1 MKFTLKII
9 SAIIII
15 TSAFTPA
22 FAEKGFLFSGEEDT
36 LSLYNKLSAELLKD
50 PSGVNSYRNIV
61 KLMELSREGGRGKTA
76 KLFRVCAGEIKERE
90 GDVSPVYFVLI
101 NYAGYLENDADSRD
115 SLYKGI
121 DKWLICGPWHKFGK
135 ADMYYPF
142 LPETG
147 AGFSEFKSI
156 KVQQG
161 SRVYPFGFIPERRG
175 VLYAAASFSVDM
187 PVRIWVITNGSF
199 RLFVNRAEVM
209 SSGIP
214 GEESLSGVTIEGIRD
229 YTLLLKI
236 AENQHGEDTF
246 YRVIIT
252 DLNNKELNPEITGAV
267 NSGSGVHEEIFSSCK
282 MKSEPGFPDGVKM
295 WKIRNSTGIDNT
307 ETLYNEAKDLHTEYP
322 LCGESYHTIIPLL
335 ISSGRESEFSET
347 VSQYRKRFP
356 GSDYYM
362 KWTADFYNSRDE
374 KKFAAVMDKIHLR
387 YCGHDNAKAYIKFLA
402 DKGEKRA
409 ARRYCEKFED
419 VPSFRVIASEV
430 EKSLST
436 PVQWRRY
443 LLEKMA
449 ATGDPLYYYY
459 MGNSE
464 MDAGL
469 DPVLYWEKG
478 LSIRGDLREM
488 RDAVDIFENAGGKGS
503 IFYSGRYTDFHP
515 EFLWNGIKR
524 KVTVRIFANGKYM
537 TECEELI
544 PASLAETG
552 EFALLRLKDLR
563 VLYALRCRGGEAVPL
578 AYEISAKDESVSVK
592 LKKEDKAD
600 FIVLKYTGYSEYDR
614 YPFYLMKDTELKRE
628 GEDIS
633 EIMLEVISEGIRPVV
648 TFMEKRVPGE
658 AGGKEGETVYRSSKK
673 FNYKN
678 SDKASVSAAYMS
690 DEKEFSLWY
699 NSMLK
704 VLRKKGGIEQI
715 SETELKDM
723 QAGITALQTY
733 ILKHYNVEE
742 GVTFNPRFPGDV
754 ISSQGGSTEEL
765 AILTSAMAERGGV
778 KGFIAFIREKG
789 DTLSVNSE
797 AALFIPELRGKG
809 CWIRFTDRK
818 NFKNPEA
825 LLIKGD
831 SFEIIPV
838 RDK

>member
-1 MKFTLKII
+1 MELMQFTLKII

-15 TSAFTPA
+15 TSALTPA
-22 FAEKGFLFSGEEDT
+22 FAEKGGLFSGEEDT
-36 LSLYNKLSAELLKD
+36 LSLYNKLSSELLKD
-50 PSGVNSYRNIV
+50 PKGVNSCTNII
-61 KLMELSREGGRGKTA
+61 KLMELSREAGRDKTA
-76 KLFRVCAGEIKERE
+76 KLFRKCADYIRE
-90 GDVSPVYFVLI
+90 GGDAGSPLIFLLI
-101 NYAGYLENDADSRD
+101 NSAESLENDRGNSDP
-115 SLYKGI
+115 LYKGI
-121 DKWLICGPWHKFGK
+121 DKWLICGPWQKFGK

-142 LPETG
+142 LPESG

-156 KVQQG
+156 KVKQG
-161 SRVYPFGFIPERRG
+161 RRVYPFGFIPERRG
-175 VLYAAASFSVDM
+175 ILYAAASFSVDE
-187 PVRIWVITNGSF
+187 PVRIWVATNGAF
-199 RLFVNRAEVM
+199 RLFINKGEVM

-214 GEESLSGVTIEGIRD
+214 GVESLTGVTVKGIKD

-236 AENQHGEDTF
+236 ADNQEGEDTF

-252 DLNNKELNPEITGAV
+252 DLKNKELKPDITGAG
-267 NSGSGVHEEIFSSCK
+267 NSGSYTHEEIFSSCK
-282 MKSEPGFPDGVKM
+282 IKSLAGFSG
-295 WKIRNSTGIDNT
+295 
-307 ETLYNEAKDLHTEYP
+307 
-322 LCGESYHTIIPLL
+322 GESYHTIIPRL
-335 ISSGRESEFSET
+335 ISSGRESEFIET
-347 VSQYRKRFP
+347 VSQYRKKFP

-362 KWTADFYNSRDE
+362 KWMADFYMSGDE
-374 KKFAAVMDKIHLR
+374 KKFAAAMDKIHFGYCR
-387 YCGHDNAKAYIKFLA
+387 YDTAKAYIKLLMN
-402 DKGEKRA
+402 KGEKRA

-419 VPSFRVIASEV
+419 VPSFRSLASEV

-436 PVQWRRY
+436 PAQWRRY
-443 LLEKMA
+443 LLEKIA
-449 ATGDPLYYYY
+449 ATGDPLYFYY

-488 RDAVDIFENAGGKGS
+488 RDAADIFENAGGKGS

-537 TECEELI
+537 TECEEII
-544 PASLAETG
+544 PAPLAEKG
-552 EFALLRLKDLR
+552 EFALLKLKELK
-563 VLYALRCRGGEAVPL
+563 VLYALRCRGGEAAPL
-578 AYEISAKDESVSVK
+578 AYEISPKNGEISVK
-592 LKKEDKAD
+592 LKKEDKGD
-600 FIVLKYTGYSEYDR
+600 FVVLKYTGYSEYDR

-633 EIMLEVISEGIRPVV
+633 EIMLEVISEDIRPVV
-648 TFMEKRVPGE
+648 TFMEKRIPGE
-658 AGGKEGETVYRSSKK
+658 AGGNNAETVYRVSKK

-678 SDKASVSAAYMS
+678 SEKGSVSAAYMADDS
-690 DEKEFSLWY
+690 GFSVWY

-704 VLRKKGGIEQI
+704 VLRKKGGIERI
-715 SETELKDM
+715 SETESKDM
-723 QAGITALQTY
+723 QTGIDAIQNY
-733 ILKHYNVEE
+733 IKKHYNVEE
-742 GVTFNPRFPGDV
+742 GVTFNPRFPVDV
-754 ISSQGGSTEEL
+754 MLSQGGSTEEL
-765 AILTSAMAERGGV
+765 AILASAIAEKEGV

-789 DTLSVNSE
+789 DTLSANSE

-809 CWIRFTDRK
+809 YWIRFTDRK